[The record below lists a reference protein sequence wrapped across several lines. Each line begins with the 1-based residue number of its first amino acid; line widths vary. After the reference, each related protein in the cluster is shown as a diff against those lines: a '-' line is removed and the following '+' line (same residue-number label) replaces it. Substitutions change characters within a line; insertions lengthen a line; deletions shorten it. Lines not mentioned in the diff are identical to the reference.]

1 MQQAITKEQL
11 VTYQQQFLNDRA
23 NRVAMDA
30 VTGTG
35 VLVNAKR
42 PEAFRTDLHQF
53 SLKID
58 QGDIT
63 NQKSSGR
70 CWMFAA
76 LNTMRFQI
84 MKKLNLETFE
94 LSQNYTL
101 FYDKLEKAN
110 YFLEN
115 ILETLDEPT
124 SGRLIAWLLSSPLG
138 DGGQWDMIC
147 CLIDKYGV
155 VPKASM
161 PETYSS
167 SNTREMTS
175 VMTEKLREFACR
187 LRQAHQ
193 KGADMDQLRAMKEEQ
208 MAVMYNILATC
219 LGQGSSV
226 HPGSSSDASGIL
238 SEIRGYGPSGLH
250 QPHQRPHGG

>member
-1 MQQAITKEQL
+1 MQQAITYEQL
-11 VTYQQQFLNDRA
+11 EKMEKRFAEDRA
-23 NRVAMDA
+23 NKVAMNA

-35 VLVNAKR
+35 VLANAKR

-76 LNTMRFQI
+76 LNTMRFEI
-84 MKKLNLETFE
+84 MKKLNLDTFE

-115 ILETLDEPT
+115 ILETLDEKEPT
-124 SGRLIAWLLSSPLG
+124 GRSGLFPAVVCSFLAILTAAF
-138 DGGQWDMIC
+138 
-147 CLIDKYGV
+147 YGV
-155 VPKASM
+155 TA
-161 PETYSS
+161 
-167 SNTREMTS
+167 
-175 VMTEKLREFACR
+175 KLP
-187 LRQAHQ
+187 L
-193 KGADMDQLRAMKEEQ
+193 
-208 MAVMYNILATC
+208 ILAAGVC
-219 LGQGSSV
+219 CV
-226 HPGSSSDASGIL
+226 FAIL
-238 SEIRGYGPSGLH
+238 FFLRYL
-250 QPHQRPHGG
+250 